1 MRVDRLIKHIP
12 TILVIGFIIT
22 LINSVAPTGS
32 TGFIGKIEII
42 YQSLSTGN
50 LDEIVRA
57 FFLASFQYGI
67 FLILGV
73 YAFVKIGKL
82 MFTD

>member
-1 MRVDRLIKHIP
+1 MRVDRLVKHIP
-12 TILVIGFIIT
+12 TILVIGFFIT
-22 LINSVAPTGS
+22 LVNNVDPTGN
-32 TGFIGKIEII
+32 TGFIGKLEII

-50 LDEIVRA
+50 IEEIERA
-57 FFLASFQYGI
+57 FFFASFQYCI
-67 FLILGV
+67 ILFLGV